1 MSNSSNFTTPPHACR
16 VMVVDDDQTNLVL
29 ASEVIRMFGHEPIV
43 WDSSAAAFEAIQRER
58 VDLIF
63 MDVHMPGMSGL
74 ELTQQIRALEHRQ
87 GRRRTPIIALTAS
100 AMPEERAECLAN
112 GMDDVMTKPFQ
123 FASIKAM
130 IDRWC
135 EPLHLTPDST

>member
-1 MSNSSNFTTPPHACR
+1 MSNSSNLTTTTRARR
-16 VMVVDDDQTNLVL
+16 VMVVDDDQSNLIL
-29 ASEVIRMFGHEPIV
+29 ASEVVRMFGHEPIV
-43 WDSSAAAFEAIQRER
+43 WGSSAAALEAIQSDH

-87 GRRRTPIIALTAS
+87 GRRRTPIVALTAS

-123 FASIKAM
+123 FAAIKAM

-135 EPLHLTPDST
+135 EPFHLAPDSK

>member
-1 MSNSSNFTTPPHACR
+1 MSNRSNCIANSRARR
-16 VMVVDDDQTNLVL
+16 VMVVDDDQTNLLL
-29 ASEVIRMFGHEPIV
+29 ASEVVRMFGDEPIA
-43 WDSSAAAFEAIQRER
+43 WNNSAAAFEAILRDS

-74 ELTQQIRALEHRQ
+74 ELTQLIRKLERQQ
-87 GRRRTPIIALTAS
+87 GRPRTPIIALTAS
-100 AMPEERAECLAN
+100 AMMEEQAECIAH

-123 FASIKAM
+123 FEAIKAM

-135 EPLHLTPDST
+135 EAGPP

>member
-1 MSNSSNFTTPPHACR
+1 
-16 VMVVDDDQTNLVL
+16 MVVDDDETNLIL
-29 ASEVIRMFGHEPIV
+29 ATEVVRMYGDEPIV
-43 WDSSAAAFEAIQRER
+43 WNSSTAALEYVQRDR

-74 ELTQQIRALEHRQ
+74 ELTRQIRALERQQ

-100 AMPEERAECLAN
+100 AMPDEQAQCLAN

-123 FASIKAM
+123 FEALKAM

-135 EPLHLTPDST
+135 R